1 MLIPGTAPCP
11 KGDWERRPLLQ
22 AVTQLISF
30 LFLLWLPG
38 NSGLGFSEQEGYQ
51 GLQVYVHSW
60 LRRSSNSFRLIAQ

>member
-1 MLIPGTAPCP
+1 MPQ
-11 KGDWERRPLLQ
+11 RRLGEKASL
-22 AVTQLISF
+22 AGRVTQLISF